1 MEKNDH
7 DSRHIDTKSEQTE
20 ITELATVVETISDS
34 RTVMEAMEAATQ
46 LTSSSAIGNRQHRI
60 LKPGTLIKNRFKLE
74 QEIGHGGMGVVYT
87 ARDLRKEEM
96 GDEDSIIAIKL
107 LTQKLKS
114 YPKAL
119 RMLQQETKKSQG
131 LAHPNIVTVYDFDR
145 DGDMFYMT
153 MEYLT
158 GQTLK
163 DYLKTHEDNP
173 HTLKSALP
181 IIRDMV
187 SGLSYAH
194 QKSIIHSDL
203 KPANVFLTEA
213 GVTKILDFGIARA
226 MMEPEVA
233 QSQKKTEQSSPQ
245 DAPENHAEKLVGL
258 TPNFASPEMFAGEPP
273 APGDDIYALA
283 CITYY
288 LLAGKH
294 PYNNVPA
301 NEAKEKKLVPGRI
314 DGLND
319 RQWSSLLKSLELDGT
334 KRINNADEFL
344 TGLLPKK
351 REKWRMAALGT
362 LLLTL
367 LTIAYFSFRPTP
379 EFDLFIDPP
388 PEQAMSES
396 LRSQVDEAL
405 ELAEVHMLVGRLVS
419 PPGSN
424 ALDKYNEVLEIH
436 AFNRKAISG
445 LKKILN
451 MLSDQAEKAI
461 SAGELEEASALID
474 TGLSVYTKHKKLLAL
489 QNKLKFVK

>member
-7 DSRHIDTKSEQTE
+7 DLTHNDTKSEQTE
-20 ITELATVVETISDS
+20 ITELETVVETISNS
-34 RTVMEAMEAATQ
+34 RTVMEAATQ
-46 LTSSSAIGNRQHRI
+46 VTSSLALGNRQHRI

-119 RMLQQETKKSQG
+119 QMLQQETKKSQG

-163 DYLKTHEDNP
+163 DYLKIHQNNP
-173 HTLKSALP
+173 DTFKTALP

-203 KPANVFLTEA
+203 KPANVFLTDA

-233 QSQKKTEQSSPQ
+233 HSQKNTEQSSQ
-245 DAPENHAEKLVGL
+245 KGATEKLVGL
-258 TPNFASPEMFAGEPP
+258 TPNFASPEMFMGEPP
-273 APGDDIYALA
+273 GPGDDIYALA

-319 RQWSSLLKSLELDGT
+319 RQWSTLLKSLELDGT
-334 KRINNADEFL
+334 KRVDNADEFL
-344 TGLLPKK
+344 AGLLPKK
-351 REKWRMAALGT
+351 REKWRLAALGT
-362 LLLTL
+362 LLVAL
-367 LTIAYFSFRPTP
+367 LTIAYFTLRPTP
-379 EFDLFIDPP
+379 EFDLFVDPP
-388 PEQAMSES
+388 PEQPLSED
-396 LRSQVDEAL
+396 LRSQVDETL

-424 ALDKYNEVLEIH
+424 ALDKYNEVLEMH
-436 AFNRKAISG
+436 PYDRKAIAG
-445 LKKILN
+445 LKNILN
-451 MLSDQAEKAI
+451 ALSLQAEKAI
-461 SAGELEEASALID
+461 NAGELEDASALID
-474 TGLSVYTKHKKLLAL
+474 TGLRVYPKHKKLQTL
-489 QNKLKFVK
+489 QNKLKSVK